1 MINKIIF
8 QKITFNNFQDN
19 DFEKII
25 LKKGYFVFPAA
36 PALITIEN
44 SKKYYESLLK
54 ADYVF
59 FDSGFFVLLLK
70 IIKNISVNRFSG
82 YKFLKFFFRYLK
94 KNKKKIVFSIDPN
107 HKSLQSNRS
116 YFKKLGINKIYN
128 YVAKKYTS
136 DNIVDKKLLNL
147 IKKVKPNFIII
158 NIGGGKQEILASFLK
173 KNLKNKQTIICT
185 GAAISFFTGEGEPV
199 NSIIDKIYLGWLIRL
214 ILNPKIFLK
223 KFIKSLYLFKMVIKD
238 RVIIK

>member
-19 DFEKII
+19 DFEKIV

-82 YKFLKFFFRYLK
+82 YKFLKFFFKYLK
-94 KNKKKIVFSIDPN
+94 KNKNKIIFSIDPN
-107 HKSLQSNRS
+107 NKSLQSNRS

-128 YVAKKYTS
+128 YVAKNYAS

-185 GAAISFFTGEGEPV
+185 GAAISFFTGDGEPV
-199 NSIIDKIYLGWLIRL
+199 NSIIDKIYLGWLTRL
-214 ILNPKIFLK
+214 TLNPKIFLK
-223 KFIKSLYLFKMVIKD
+223 KYIKSLYLFKMVIKD
-238 RVIIK
+238 KIMIK